1 MDGGRIPSQQ
11 GEGQGWLQGLCNL
24 KQSQT
29 ITGNHVGRALR
40 ASVTVTRLAATT
52 GPLIR
57 GCGPPREAS
66 LPWNMESGENSAPK
80 WSSSLGRN
88 VGAGGTQAA
97 MLAAVK
103 YTGFLIGLCLKKGFG
118 CSRLSW
124 KTYVSFG
131 QISQSSLGRPGRWPT
146 RDVWHQGAGGPP
158 RRWVAGE
165 VTPRICQWAR
175 TQGQATSETQND
187 PD

>member
-1 MDGGRIPSQQ
+1 MDGGHIPSQQ

-29 ITGNHVGRALR
+29 ITGNQVGRALR

-66 LPWNMESGENSAPK
+66 LPWNMESGENHAPK
-80 WSSSLGRN
+80 CSSSPGRN

-97 MLAAVK
+97 VLAPVK
-103 YTGFLIGLCLKKGFG
+103 YKGSLIGLCLKKGSC

-124 KTYVSFG
+124 KTYMSFG
-131 QISQSSLGRPGRWPT
+131 QISQSLLGRPGRWPT
-146 RDVWHQGAGGPP
+146 RDVWHRGRRPP
-158 RRWVAGE
+158 RVGGWPGK
-165 VTPRICQWAR
+165 
-175 TQGQATSETQND
+175 
-187 PD
+187 